1 MRQGTDLVTGDEG
14 ALVLRKAGL
23 LAGGARE
30 PQAYAASAASRPNPN
45 RYHCSIHAACN
56 LM

>member
-30 PQAYAASAASRPNPN
+30 PQAYAASRPNPN
-45 RYHCSIHAACN
+45 RCHCSIHAACN
-56 LM
+56 L